1 MATATLDEDKA
12 EAKALARR
20 AGERSGPATAKGSKK
35 KGSKKLFA
43 VIILVVVVAGFGLEK
58 FALPKHKPKVA
69 VPGSLLK
76 LPVTT
81 VNLPSGGLLQVGL
94 AVEVEKGTGGR
105 SGIPA
110 WDIAQMED
118 DEITILSVFPEQTL
132 LSAAGKAEA
141 KADLLEAF
149 RKVVGPG
156 PVGPGVM
163 AVYYTD
169 LVMQ

>member
-1 MATATLDEDKA
+1 VDEDGA
-12 EAKALARR
+12 PRSKALASQ
-20 AGERSGPATAKGSKK
+20 APGVGKGAASAKRPRKP
-35 KGSKKLFA
+35 SKKLLAAAALA
-43 VIILVVVVAGFGLEK
+43 VAVVSVGLDK
-58 FALPKHKPKVA
+58 FALPKNKPKVA
-69 VPGSLLK
+69 VPGSLLR

-81 VNLPSGGLLQVGL
+81 VNLPNGGLLQVGL
-94 AVEVEKGTGGR
+94 AVEVQKGTGGR
-105 SGIPA
+105 AGLSA
-110 WDIAQMED
+110 WDIARMED
-118 DEITILSVFPEQTL
+118 DEITVLSVFPEQTL

>member
-1 MATATLDEDKA
+1 MATATVEEPRSRSTRPQLPPQA
-12 EAKALARR
+12 GRNTPAPAKK
-20 AGERSGPATAKGSKK
+20 PP
-35 KGSKKLFA
+35 KKLLASLIVVLA
-43 VIILVVVVAGFGLEK
+43 VAAFGVEK
-58 FALPKHKPKVA
+58 FALPKHKATVA

-81 VNLPSGGLLQVGL
+81 VNLPNGGLLQVGL
-94 AVEVEKGTGGR
+94 AVEVQKGTGGR
-105 SGIPA
+105 SGLPA
-110 WDIAQMED
+110 WDIAKMED
-118 DEITILSVFPEQTL
+118 DEITILSVFPEQVL

-163 AVYYTD
+163 AVFYTD

>member
-1 MATATLDEDKA
+1 MATVTLEQEAGTKA
-12 EAKALARR
+12 KDPAAQPKGPSKAAGKPKKPSNKLLA
-20 AGERSGPATAKGSKK
+20 ALVLG
-35 KGSKKLFA
+35 
-43 VIILVVVVAGFGLEK
+43 VLVVAFGLDK

-69 VPGSLLK
+69 VPGTLLK

-81 VNLPSGGLLQVGL
+81 LNLPNGGLLQVGL
-94 AVEVEKGTGGR
+94 AVEVQKGTGGR
-105 SGIPA
+105 SGLPA
-110 WDIAQMED
+110 WDVARMED

-156 PVGPGVM
+156 LVGPGVM

-169 LVMQ
+169 FVMQ